1 MNPQQPKT
9 QIINHTTPTA
19 PKWVP
24 IWGPF
29 SEFGSPK
36 GPHFFQGPHYI
47 PFQAEEC
54 DKSQSSHYLLNVD
67 NLNTCDDKTSLN
79 LYTCTPNEATLFEGV
94 FPHFFLLCISK
105 KLARLDKFS
114 KNRFLC
120 PHLCWQRS
128 PLGPHLTQN
137 WVPIGSAFWTKFGPH
152 GTLEQ
157 CTAPTKNQHIPLQI
171 WDFPRAG
178 FLHPSALEIALGLR
192 PQAISQASGC
202 KIPAFGKYRDPRIPT
217 PPKST
222 HHTKQ
227 PITAT
232 IPMAYL
238 WHRSYA

>member
-1 MNPQQPKT
+1 MSEFSYQSWHLQKTNTSPISLVQELCTPRPLRLPLGFALGQPLRPRGKIPAFWKYCDPPIPTPPKT
-9 QIINHTTPTA
+9 IIPNEPTAAKNPNHQPNHTTPPA

-114 KNRFLC
+114 KIAFC
-120 PHLCWQRS
+120 
-128 PLGPHLTQN
+128 
-137 WVPIGSAFWTKFGPH
+137 VPI
-152 GTLEQ
+152 
-157 CTAPTKNQHIPLQI
+157 C
-171 WDFPRAG
+171 AG
-178 FLHPSALEIALGLR
+178 KGLH
-192 PQAISQASGC
+192 
-202 KIPAFGKYRDPRIPT
+202 
-217 PPKST
+217 
-222 HHTKQ
+222 
-227 PITAT
+227 
-232 IPMAYL
+232 
-238 WHRSYA
+238 